1 MTAIAALRRTALA
14 AAGVLVATSLI
25 SPATAGADT
34 NYVELVR
41 VLNGN
46 VKTMDCNA
54 LRTVVRGTGLADEN
68 TTRSQFVG
76 NVNKAVGED
85 AALRLVAAPTVNTLG
100 DRALECGV
108 VKPDQATPLS
118 QAIAM
123 SSQMSSQAGLPEI
136 RNLLPAV
143 AAQ

>member
-1 MTAIAALRRTALA
+1 MKRITTALVAGALAFGALA
-14 AAGVLVATSLI
+14 A
-25 SPATAGADT
+25 PANAQT
-34 NYVELVR
+34 NYGELVR

-54 LRTVVRGTGLADEN
+54 LRTVVRGAGLANEN
-68 TTRSQFVG
+68 TTRSEFVG

-108 VKPDQATPLS
+108 VKPDEVTPLN

-136 RNLLPAV
+136 RNVIPALPTR
-143 AAQ
+143 

>member
-1 MTAIAALRRTALA
+1 MKRITTALVAGALAFGALA
-14 AAGVLVATSLI
+14 A
-25 SPATAGADT
+25 PANAQT
-34 NYVELVR
+34 NYGELVR

-54 LRTVVRGTGLADEN
+54 LRTVVRGAGLANEN
-68 TTRSQFVG
+68 TTRSEFVG

-108 VKPDQATPLS
+108 VKPDEVTPLN

-136 RNLLPAV
+136 RNLIPALPAR
-143 AAQ
+143 

>member
-136 RNLLPAV
+136 RNLIPAV

>member
-1 MTAIAALRRTALA
+1 MKRITTALVAGALAFGALA
-14 AAGVLVATSLI
+14 A
-25 SPATAGADT
+25 PANAQT
-34 NYVELVR
+34 NYGELLR

-54 LRTVVRGTGLADEN
+54 LRTVVRGAGLANEN
-68 TTRSQFVG
+68 TTRSEFVG

-100 DRALECGV
+100 DRALECGI
-108 VKPDQATPLS
+108 VKPDEVTPLN

-136 RNLLPAV
+136 RNVIPALPTR
-143 AAQ
+143 

>member
-1 MTAIAALRRTALA
+1 MKRITTALVAGALAFGALA
-14 AAGVLVATSLI
+14 A
-25 SPATAGADT
+25 PANAQT
-34 NYVELVR
+34 NYGELIR
-41 VLNGN
+41 ALNGN

-54 LRTVVRGTGLADEN
+54 LRTVVRGAGLANEN
-68 TTRSQFVG
+68 TTRSEFVG

-100 DRALECGV
+100 DRALECGI
-108 VKPDQATPLS
+108 VKPDEVTPLN

-136 RNLLPAV
+136 RNVIPALPTR
-143 AAQ
+143 

>member
-14 AAGVLVATSLI
+14 AAGVLVATSLV

>member
-54 LRTVVRGTGLADEN
+54 LRTVIRGTGLADEN

>member
-1 MTAIAALRRTALA
+1 MKRITTALVAGALAFGALA
-14 AAGVLVATSLI
+14 A
-25 SPATAGADT
+25 PANAQT
-34 NYVELVR
+34 NYAELIR
-41 VLNGN
+41 ALNGN

-54 LRTVVRGTGLADEN
+54 LRTVVRGAGLANEN
-68 TTRSQFVG
+68 TTRSEFVG

-108 VKPDQATPLS
+108 VKPDEVTPLN

-136 RNLLPAV
+136 RNLIPAMP
-143 AAQ
+143 AR

>member
-1 MTAIAALRRTALA
+1 MKRITTALVAGALAFGALA
-14 AAGVLVATSLI
+14 A
-25 SPATAGADT
+25 PANAQT
-34 NYVELVR
+34 NYGELLR

-54 LRTVVRGTGLADEN
+54 LRTVVRGAGLAGEN
-68 TTRSQFVG
+68 TTRSEFVG

-108 VKPDQATPLS
+108 VKPDEVTPLN

-136 RNLLPAV
+136 RNLIPALPAR
-143 AAQ
+143 

>member
-1 MTAIAALRRTALA
+1 MKRITTALVAGALAFGALA
-14 AAGVLVATSLI
+14 A
-25 SPATAGADT
+25 PANAQT
-34 NYVELVR
+34 NYGELIR
-41 VLNGN
+41 ALNGN

-54 LRTVVRGTGLADEN
+54 LRTVVRGAGLANEN
-68 TTRSQFVG
+68 TTRSEFVG

-108 VKPDQATPLS
+108 VKPDEVTPLN

-136 RNLLPAV
+136 RNVIPALPTR
-143 AAQ
+143 

>member
-1 MTAIAALRRTALA
+1 MKRITTALVAGALAFGALA
-14 AAGVLVATSLI
+14 A
-25 SPATAGADT
+25 PANAQT
-34 NYVELVR
+34 NYGELIR
-41 VLNGN
+41 ALNGN

-54 LRTVVRGTGLADEN
+54 LRTVVRAAGLANEN
-68 TTRSQFVG
+68 TTRSEFVG

-108 VKPDQATPLS
+108 VKPDEVTPLN

-136 RNLLPAV
+136 RNVIPALPTR
-143 AAQ
+143 

>member
-1 MTAIAALRRTALA
+1 MKRITTALVAGALAFGALA
-14 AAGVLVATSLI
+14 A
-25 SPATAGADT
+25 PANAQT
-34 NYVELVR
+34 NYGELIR
-41 VLNGN
+41 ALNGN

-54 LRTVVRGTGLADEN
+54 LRTVVRGAGLAGEN
-68 TTRSQFVG
+68 TTRSEFVG

-85 AALRLVAAPTVNTLG
+85 AALRLVAAPTVHTLG

-108 VKPDQATPLS
+108 VKPDEVTPLN

-136 RNLLPAV
+136 RNVIPALPTR
-143 AAQ
+143 

>member
-1 MTAIAALRRTALA
+1 MKRITTALVAGALALGALA
-14 AAGVLVATSLI
+14 A
-25 SPATAGADT
+25 PANAQT
-34 NYVELVR
+34 NYAELIR
-41 VLNGN
+41 ALNGN

-54 LRTVVRGTGLADEN
+54 LRTVVRGAGLANEN
-68 TTRSQFVG
+68 TTRSEFVG

-108 VKPDQATPLS
+108 VKPDEVTPLN

-136 RNLLPAV
+136 RNLIPALPAR
-143 AAQ
+143 

>member
-1 MTAIAALRRTALA
+1 MKRITTALVAGALAFGALA
-14 AAGVLVATSLI
+14 A
-25 SPATAGADT
+25 PANAQT
-34 NYVELVR
+34 NYGELVR
-41 VLNGN
+41 ALNGN

-54 LRTVVRGTGLADEN
+54 LRTVVRGAGLANEN
-68 TTRSQFVG
+68 TTRSEFVG

-108 VKPDQATPLS
+108 VKPDEVTPLN

-136 RNLLPAV
+136 RNLIPALPTR
-143 AAQ
+143 

>member
-1 MTAIAALRRTALA
+1 MKRITTALVAGALAFGALA
-14 AAGVLVATSLI
+14 A
-25 SPATAGADT
+25 PANAQT
-34 NYVELVR
+34 NYGELLR

-54 LRTVVRGTGLADEN
+54 LRTVVRGAGLAGEN
-68 TTRSQFVG
+68 TTRSEFVG

-100 DRALECGV
+100 DRALECGI
-108 VKPDQATPLS
+108 VKPDEVTPLN

-136 RNLLPAV
+136 RNLIPALPTR
-143 AAQ
+143 

>member
-1 MTAIAALRRTALA
+1 MKRITTALVAGALAFGALA
-14 AAGVLVATSLI
+14 A
-25 SPATAGADT
+25 PANAQT
-34 NYVELVR
+34 NYGELIR
-41 VLNGN
+41 ALNGN

-54 LRTVVRGTGLADEN
+54 LRTVVRGAGLADEN
-68 TTRSQFVG
+68 TTRSEFVG

-108 VKPDQATPLS
+108 VKPDEVTPLN

-136 RNLLPAV
+136 RNVIPALPTR
-143 AAQ
+143 

>member
-1 MTAIAALRRTALA
+1 MKRITTAL
-14 AAGVLVATSLI
+14 V
-25 SPATAGADT
+25 AGALAFGAVAAPANAQT
-34 NYVELVR
+34 NYGELVR

-54 LRTVVRGTGLADEN
+54 LRTVVRGAGLANEN
-68 TTRSQFVG
+68 TTRSEFVG

-100 DRALECGV
+100 DRALECGI
-108 VKPDQATPLS
+108 VKPDEVTPLN

-136 RNLLPAV
+136 RNLIPALPAR
-143 AAQ
+143 

>member
-1 MTAIAALRRTALA
+1 MKRITTAL
-14 AAGVLVATSLI
+14 V
-25 SPATAGADT
+25 AGALAFGTLAAPANAQT
-34 NYVELVR
+34 NYAELIHA
-41 VLNGN
+41 LNGN

-54 LRTVVRGTGLADEN
+54 LRTVVRGAGLADEN
-68 TTRSQFVG
+68 TTRSEFVG

-108 VKPDQATPLS
+108 VKPDEVTPLN

-136 RNLLPAV
+136 RNLIPALPAR
-143 AAQ
+143 

>member
-1 MTAIAALRRTALA
+1 MKRITTALVAGALAFGALA
-14 AAGVLVATSLI
+14 A
-25 SPATAGADT
+25 PANAQT
-34 NYVELVR
+34 NYGELIR

-54 LRTVVRGTGLADEN
+54 LRTVVRGAGLANEN
-68 TTRSQFVG
+68 TTRSEFVG

-108 VKPDQATPLS
+108 VKPDEVTPLN

-136 RNLLPAV
+136 RNVIPALPTR
-143 AAQ
+143 

>member
-1 MTAIAALRRTALA
+1 MKRITTALVAGALAFGALA
-14 AAGVLVATSLI
+14 A
-25 SPATAGADT
+25 PANAQT
-34 NYVELVR
+34 NYGELIR
-41 VLNGN
+41 ALNGN

-54 LRTVVRGTGLADEN
+54 LRTVVRGAGLANEN
-68 TTRSQFVG
+68 TTRSEFVG

-100 DRALECGV
+100 DRALECGI
-108 VKPDQATPLS
+108 VKPDEVTPLN

-136 RNLLPAV
+136 RNVIPALPAR
-143 AAQ
+143 

>member
-1 MTAIAALRRTALA
+1 MKRITTALV
-14 AAGVLVATSLI
+14 AGALAFGALA
-25 SPATAGADT
+25 SPANAQT
-34 NYVELVR
+34 NYGELIR
-41 VLNGN
+41 ALNGN

-54 LRTVVRGTGLADEN
+54 LRTVVRGAGLANEN
-68 TTRSQFVG
+68 TTRSEFVG

-108 VKPDQATPLS
+108 VKPDEVTPLN

-136 RNLLPAV
+136 RNLIPALPAR
-143 AAQ
+143 

>member
-1 MTAIAALRRTALA
+1 MKRITTAL
-14 AAGVLVATSLI
+14 V
-25 SPATAGADT
+25 AGALAFGALTAPANAQT
-34 NYVELVR
+34 NYAELIR
-41 VLNGN
+41 ALNGN

-54 LRTVVRGTGLADEN
+54 LRTVVRGAGLANEN
-68 TTRSQFVG
+68 TTRSEFVG

-108 VKPDQATPLS
+108 VKPDEVTPLN

-136 RNLLPAV
+136 RNLIPAMP
-143 AAQ
+143 AR

>member
-14 AAGVLVATSLI
+14 AAGVLVATSLT

-54 LRTVVRGTGLADEN
+54 LRTVIRGTGLADEN

>member
-1 MTAIAALRRTALA
+1 MRRTALA

>member
-108 VKPDQATPLS
+108 VKPDQATPLN

>member
-14 AAGVLVATSLI
+14 AAGVFLATSLV

-54 LRTVVRGTGLADEN
+54 LRTVIRGTGLADEN

>member
-14 AAGVLVATSLI
+14 AAGVLVATSPI

>member
-34 NYVELVR
+34 SYVELVR

>member
-123 SSQMSSQAGLPEI
+123 SSQMSSQADLPEI

>member
-1 MTAIAALRRTALA
+1 MKRITTALVAGALAFGALA
-14 AAGVLVATSLI
+14 A
-25 SPATAGADT
+25 PANAQT
-34 NYVELVR
+34 NYGELIR
-41 VLNGN
+41 ALNGN

-54 LRTVVRGTGLADEN
+54 LRTVVRGAGLAGEN
-68 TTRSQFVG
+68 TTRSEFVG

-85 AALRLVAAPTVNTLG
+85 AALRLVAAPTVSTLG

-108 VKPDQATPLS
+108 VKPDEVTPLN

-136 RNLLPAV
+136 RNVIPALPTR
-143 AAQ
+143 

>member
-136 RNLLPAV
+136 RNLLPAA

>member
-1 MTAIAALRRTALA
+1 MKRITTALVAGALAFGALA
-14 AAGVLVATSLI
+14 A
-25 SPATAGADT
+25 PANAQT
-34 NYVELVR
+34 NYGELIR
-41 VLNGN
+41 ALNGN

-54 LRTVVRGTGLADEN
+54 LRTVVRGAGLANEN
-68 TTRSQFVG
+68 TTRSEFVG

-100 DRALECGV
+100 DRALECGI
-108 VKPDQATPLS
+108 VKPDEVTPLN

-136 RNLLPAV
+136 RNLVPALPTR
-143 AAQ
+143 

>member
-1 MTAIAALRRTALA
+1 MKRITTALVAGALAFGALA
-14 AAGVLVATSLI
+14 A
-25 SPATAGADT
+25 PANAQT
-34 NYVELVR
+34 NYGELIR
-41 VLNGN
+41 ALNGN

-54 LRTVVRGTGLADEN
+54 LRTVVRGAGLANEN
-68 TTRSQFVG
+68 TTRSEFVG

-100 DRALECGV
+100 DRALECGI
-108 VKPDQATPLS
+108 VKPDEVTPLN

-136 RNLLPAV
+136 RNLIPALPTR
-143 AAQ
+143 

>member
-1 MTAIAALRRTALA
+1 MKRITTALVAGALAFGALA
-14 AAGVLVATSLI
+14 A
-25 SPATAGADT
+25 PAQAQT
-34 NYVELVR
+34 NYGELVR

-54 LRTVVRGTGLADEN
+54 LRTVVRGAGLAGEN
-68 TTRSQFVG
+68 TTRSEFVG

-100 DRALECGV
+100 DRALECGI
-108 VKPDQATPLS
+108 VKPDEVTPLN

-136 RNLLPAV
+136 RNLIPALPTR
-143 AAQ
+143 

>member
-1 MTAIAALRRTALA
+1 MKRITTALVAGALAFGALA
-14 AAGVLVATSLI
+14 A
-25 SPATAGADT
+25 PANAQT
-34 NYVELVR
+34 NYGELVR

-54 LRTVVRGTGLADEN
+54 LRTVVRGAGLANEN
-68 TTRSQFVG
+68 TTRSEFVG

-100 DRALECGV
+100 DRALECGI
-108 VKPDQATPLS
+108 VKPDEVTPLN

-136 RNLLPAV
+136 RNLIPALPAR
-143 AAQ
+143 

>member
-1 MTAIAALRRTALA
+1 MKRITTALVAGALAFGALA
-14 AAGVLVATSLI
+14 A
-25 SPATAGADT
+25 PANAQT
-34 NYVELVR
+34 NYGELLR

-54 LRTVVRGTGLADEN
+54 LRTVVRGAGLANEN
-68 TTRSQFVG
+68 TTRSEFVG

-100 DRALECGV
+100 DRALECGI
-108 VKPDQATPLS
+108 VKPDEVTPLN

-136 RNLLPAV
+136 RNLIPALPAR
-143 AAQ
+143 

>member
-1 MTAIAALRRTALA
+1 MKRITTALVAGALAFGALA
-14 AAGVLVATSLI
+14 A
-25 SPATAGADT
+25 PANAQT
-34 NYVELVR
+34 NYGELIR
-41 VLNGN
+41 ALNGN

-54 LRTVVRGTGLADEN
+54 LRTVVRGAGLANEN
-68 TTRSQFVG
+68 TTRSEFVG

-108 VKPDQATPLS
+108 VKPDEVTPLN

-136 RNLLPAV
+136 RNLIPALPAR
-143 AAQ
+143 

>member
-1 MTAIAALRRTALA
+1 MKRITTAL
-14 AAGVLVATSLI
+14 V
-25 SPATAGADT
+25 AGALAFGAVAAPANAQT
-34 NYVELVR
+34 NYGELVR

-54 LRTVVRGTGLADEN
+54 LRTVVRGAGLANEN
-68 TTRSQFVG
+68 TTRSEFVG

-108 VKPDQATPLS
+108 VKPDEVTPLN

-136 RNLLPAV
+136 RNVIPALPTR
-143 AAQ
+143 

>member
-1 MTAIAALRRTALA
+1 MKRITTALVAGALAFGALA
-14 AAGVLVATSLI
+14 A
-25 SPATAGADT
+25 PANAQT
-34 NYVELVR
+34 NYGELIR
-41 VLNGN
+41 ALNGN

-54 LRTVVRGTGLADEN
+54 LRTVVRGAGLAGEN
-68 TTRSQFVG
+68 TTRSEFVG

-108 VKPDQATPLS
+108 VKPDEVTPLN

-136 RNLLPAV
+136 RNVIPALPTR
-143 AAQ
+143 